1 MSRIQDL
8 KMDTGYL
15 LSTLK
20 TLLNIPSPTG
30 MTDLAVGFVCSELT
44 KFDIPFELTRRGAI
58 RANLK
63 GAREHPDRAV
73 SAHLDTLGAIVKR
86 IKPSGRL
93 EISPVG
99 HWSARFAEGAR
110 VTVFMDEARK
120 MRGTILPLKASGH
133 SYGDEVDELPV
144 SWANV
149 EVRLDERIENAQD
162 ALALG
167 VNVGDI
173 IAVDTNHEFAS
184 NGFINARHLDDKAGT
199 AAVLTATKAVVDAGI
214 TLPLNCHLLFTI
226 SEEVGV
232 GASHILHGDVAEMV
246 SIDNGTIAP
255 EQNTSEYG
263 VTVAMQDSS
272 GPFDWHLTRSLLHLC
287 RRFNIEHSRDVFN
300 HYRSD
305 AASAME
311 AGNDMRAALI
321 CFALDASHGYERT
334 HVDSLIALSRL
345 INVYMQSPRLFERD
359 EDALGP
365 IGDLPASEYDKV
377 DEPSDE
383 EAGYRVAA
391 DVHPDASDNPIPAVS
406 AQRGAPPTEPD
417 MQLSGADNP
426 PGLRTP
432 ETGYRDE

>member
-1 MSRIQDL
+1 MSRMRDL

-44 KFDIPFELTRRGAI
+44 KLDIPYELTRRGAI
-58 RANLK
+58 RANLP
-63 GAREHPDRAV
+63 GERQSPDRSV

-120 MRGTILPLKASGH
+120 LRGTILPLKASGH
-133 SYGDEVDELPV
+133 TYGDEVDEMPV
-144 SWANV
+144 SWSNV
-149 EVRLDERIENAQD
+149 EVRLDERIESAGD
-162 ALALG
+162 AIALG
-167 VNVGDI
+167 VNVGDL
-173 IAVDTNHEFAS
+173 IAVDSNPQFEG
-184 NGFINARHLDDKAGT
+184 NGFINARHLDDKAGV
-199 AAVLTATKAVVDAGI
+199 AAVLTAAKAIREAGVSV
-214 TLPLNCHLLFTI
+214 PLDCHLLFTI

-246 SIDNGTIAP
+246 SVDNGTIAP

-287 RRFNIEHSRDVFN
+287 QRFNIEHTRDVFN

-305 AASAME
+305 AAAAME

-334 HVDSLIALSRL
+334 HLDSLIALSRL
-345 INVYMQSPRLFERD
+345 ISVYMQSPRLFERD
-359 EDALGP
+359 EEALGP
-365 IGDLPASEYDKV
+365 IGDLPASEYDRI
-377 DEPSDE
+377 DAPEPAFGVE
-383 EAGYRVAA
+383 TAGAA
-391 DVHPDASDNPIPAVS
+391 HDDIPGRDPAVLS
-406 AQRGAPPTEPD
+406 EAQAESYNMGDAEGVPGQHDPAATRG
-417 MQLSGADNP
+417 G
-426 PGLRTP
+426 PGPRL
-432 ETGYRDE
+432 D